1 MAAKLL
7 TAQDAT
13 WDLER
18 SAFNLVIDQRP
29 AGIAAPQS
37 ADEVSEVVR
46 SAAADGKRVAAQRTG
61 HLAAPLSSLTG
72 TVLLHTAGLG
82 GVQIDANGEHCAG
95 SVPAPSGAIWCL
107 RRPSWASAPCT
118 ARQRMSAS
126 PATRLVA
133 ASASTLASTG
143 SPATG

>member
-1 MAAKLL
+1 MALKLL
-7 TAQDAT
+7 TAEDAN

-18 SAFNLVIDQRP
+18 RAFNLVIDQQP
-29 AGIAAPQS
+29 AGIALPQS
-37 ADEVSEVVR
+37 ADDVTEVVR

-61 HLAAPLSSLTG
+61 HLAAPLSSLAG

-82 GVQIDANGEHCAG
+82 GVQTIPMRAPRG
-95 SVPAPSGAIWCL
+95 SVPAPSGAIWSL
-107 RRPSWASAPCT
+107 MRPSWASAHCM

-133 ASASTLASTG
+133 ASAFTLASTG